1 MLSNLILER
10 SSTTVILFGTS
21 VQNKAQLLFQSSS
34 DLNLDLRGLMQK
46 TCTTIDGRGGGKAHK
61 AQGGG
66 PSTDRLE
73 QALAVA
79 EKEIIATMK
88 G

>member
-1 MLSNLILER
+1 
-10 SSTTVILFGTS
+10 
-21 VQNKAQLLFQSSS
+21 
-34 DLNLDLRGLMQK
+34 MQK